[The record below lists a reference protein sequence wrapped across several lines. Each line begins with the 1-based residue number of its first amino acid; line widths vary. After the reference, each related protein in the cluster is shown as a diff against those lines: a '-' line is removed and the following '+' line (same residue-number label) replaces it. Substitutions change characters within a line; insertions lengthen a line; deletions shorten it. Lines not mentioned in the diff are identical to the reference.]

1 MPSGQPHFKASV
13 KKVQTQPSFTAA
25 DPSVFAVPQ
34 VTQSPPALVSS
45 LRPQAGVAG
54 SSRASLAG
62 PDTGRPQPGSGRP
75 KPKPRPR
82 QQALPKY
89 TPQYKVYVALSDP
102 GIINLCMF

>member
-13 KKVQTQPSFTAA
+13 KKVQKQSSFTAA

-34 VTQSPPALVSS
+34 VGPISLALVSS

-54 SSRASLAG
+54 SSRASMAV

-82 QQALPKY
+82 QQALPK
-89 TPQYKVYVALSDP
+89 
-102 GIINLCMF
+102 